1 MPIAPRFYQR
11 NDATQAVIIP
21 LIYKKTEIE
30 QTQSYVLYLIYVFVP
45 MNIMWTFF
53 QPHAFIYFFFIL
65 Q

>member
-30 QTQSYVLYLIYVFVP
+30 QTQSYVLYLIYVSNECYVD
-45 MNIMWTFF
+45 
-53 QPHAFIYFFFIL
+53 FFIPKCL
-65 Q
+65 FIFFHFTMNK